1 VSVARYHVRELE
13 RFAYRAVA
21 DAVGDDI
28 VQEARVI
35 LRLSVGLRR
44 KLDLWKE

>member
-1 VSVARYHVRELE
+1 MSVARYHVRELE

-21 DAVGDDI
+21 DADDEES
-28 VQEARVI
+28 VREARVL

-44 KLDLWKE
+44 KLDLFKS

>member
-21 DAVGDDI
+21 DAEAEQDVR
-28 VQEARVI
+28 EARVL

-44 KLDLWKE
+44 KLDLFKS